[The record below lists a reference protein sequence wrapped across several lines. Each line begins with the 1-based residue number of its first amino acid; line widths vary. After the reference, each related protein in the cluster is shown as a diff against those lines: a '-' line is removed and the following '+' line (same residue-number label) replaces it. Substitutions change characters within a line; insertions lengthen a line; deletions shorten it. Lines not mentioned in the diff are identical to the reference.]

1 MLIYNYK
8 KEFVGIDEAD
18 LKALGFLSI
27 ANMRAEAPDFAD
39 LFIKTPGYIHNFKHV
54 HWIDYIAC
62 NDSGT
67 DAKAILNVKDKKF
80 TTNLAIKTI
89 YLVDNP
95 AQKAFIVELL
105 NLRTLS
111 GAQEAQIIATPSTQ
125 KTEQQASKEVAPLK
139 KEPSYESL
147 STNVIKD
154 SYEEESHEL
163 PPQTQSKPREINIEM
178 HDLLAD
184 EPAAPK
190 PEIVKQESAKQ
201 ESKKEPLTAVKQPLL
216 EEETPFDN
224 YVFDPHVASYDL
236 GLPID
241 LVEEFVQD
249 FIAQAN
255 SFKGDLYNSLA
266 NGNMDNLRIQSHK
279 LKGVAANLR
288 IEDALDALKIINT
301 SHDDYE
307 IKINLDRFYKIITK
321 LSKEEAPSAASKET
335 PSETKETDDLV
346 LSFKEEP
353 LTIKQNEISDAD
365 VPDTIEVPQLAD
377 DDFFKPT
384 PTPQVA
390 EDLSAEL
397 FLSEESL
404 PEQESPL
411 LVLHYDK
418 KKIAHD
424 IGLDLESFNEL
435 FEDYLAEAK
444 EITQNMNSA
453 MQNSDLATCKSFAI
467 KLKGMSEN
475 MRIHEF
481 DASLEGIINA
491 TQNTQIKDFV
501 AQTISI
507 LALISKTEG
516 K

>member
-111 GAQEAQIIATPSTQ
+111 GAQEAQIIAAPSTQ
-125 KTEQQASKEVAPLK
+125 KTEQTVAPKDVAPLK
-139 KEPSYESL
+139 KEPSYENL

-154 SYEEESHEL
+154 PYEEESHEFV
-163 PPQTQSKPREINIEM
+163 PQVPSKPREINIEI
-178 HDLLAD
+178 HDLLAE
-184 EPAAPK
+184 EPVAPK
-190 PEIVKQESAKQ
+190 PEIAKQ
-201 ESKKEPLTAVKQPLL
+201 ESKKEPIAEVKQPLL
-216 EEETPFDN
+216 EEETPFDS
-224 YVFDPHVASYDL
+224 YVFDPHVASDDL

-321 LSKEEAPSAASKET
+321 LSKEEAPSIASKET

-384 PTPQVA
+384 PTPHVA

-397 FLSEESL
+397 FLNEESL

-411 LVLHYDK
+411 VLLHYDK

-481 DASLEGIINA
+481 DASLESIINA
-491 TQNTQIKDFV
+491 TQNAQIKDFV

>member
-18 LKALGFLSI
+18 LKALGFLSV
-27 ANMRAEAPDFAD
+27 ADMRAEATDFAD
-39 LFIKTPGYIHNFKHV
+39 LFIKTPGFIHNFKHV

-62 NDSGT
+62 NDSGA

-80 TTNLAIKTI
+80 TTNVAIKTI

-111 GAQEAQIIATPSTQ
+111 GAQEAQIIATAPIQ
-125 KTEQQASKEVAPLK
+125 KMEQKATPQDVAPLK

-154 SYEEESHEL
+154 PYEEQSHEF
-163 PPQTQSKPREINIEM
+163 PPQTPSRPREINIEI
-178 HDLLAD
+178 HDLLAE
-184 EPAAPK
+184 EPVAPK
-190 PEIVKQESAKQ
+190 VERTTQ
-201 ESKKEPLTAVKQPLL
+201 ESKKEPVAEVKQTHL
-216 EEETPFDN
+216 EEETPFDS
-224 YVFDPHVASYDL
+224 YVFDPHVASNDL

-255 SFKGDLYNSLA
+255 SFKSDLYNSLA
-266 NGNMDNLRIQSHK
+266 KGNMDNLKIQSHK

-301 SHDDYE
+301 SDDEYE
-307 IKINLDRFYKIITK
+307 IKINLDRFYRIINK
-321 LSKEEAPSAASKET
+321 LSKEEVSDATPKQAALET
-335 PSETKETDDLV
+335 IETDDLI
-346 LSFKEEP
+346 LSFKDEP
-353 LTIKQNEISDAD
+353 SVIKQNEISDAD

-377 DDFFKPT
+377 DDFFKPA
-384 PTPQVA
+384 PTL
-390 EDLSAEL
+390 EEENLDAEL

-404 PEQESPL
+404 PEQESPKV
-411 LVLHYDK
+411 VLHYDK

-444 EITQNMNSA
+444 EITQSMNSA
-453 MQNSDLATCKSFAI
+453 MQNGDLSTCKSSAI

-481 DASLEGIINA
+481 DTSLEGIINA
-491 TQNTQIKDFV
+491 TDNAQIKDFV
-501 AQTISI
+501 LQTISI

>member
-18 LKALGFLSI
+18 LKALGFLNV
-27 ANMRAEAPDFAD
+27 ADMRAEATDFAD
-39 LFIKTPGYIHNFKHV
+39 FFIKTPGFIHNFKHV

-62 NDSGT
+62 NDSGA

-80 TTNLAIKTI
+80 TTNIAIKTI

-111 GAQEAQIIATPSTQ
+111 GAQEAQIIATAPIQ
-125 KTEQQASKEVAPLK
+125 KTEQKVAPQDVAPLK

-154 SYEEESHEL
+154 SYEEESHDF
-163 PPQTQSKPREINIEM
+163 PPQTISKPREINIEM
-178 HDLLAD
+178 HDLLAE

-190 PEIVKQESAKQ
+190 SEITKQ
-201 ESKKEPLTAVKQPLL
+201 ESKKEPVAEVKQTHL
-216 EEETPFDN
+216 EEETPFDS
-224 YVFDPHVASYDL
+224 YVFDPHVASNDL

-266 NGNMDNLRIQSHK
+266 KGNMDNLRIQSHK

-307 IKINLDRFYKIITK
+307 IKINLDRFYRIINK
-321 LSKEEAPSAASKET
+321 LSKEEVSSAASKET
-335 PSETKETDDLV
+335 TSETKEADDLI
-346 LSFKEEP
+346 LSFKDEP

-377 DDFFKPT
+377 DDFFNSST
-384 PTPQVA
+384 LSQDTYS
-390 EDLSAEL
+390 EDLLTPKEPL
-397 FLSEESL
+397 TKEES
-404 PEQESPL
+404 PKV
-411 LVLHYDK
+411 VLYYDK

-453 MQNSDLATCKSFAI
+453 MRNGDLSTCKSSAI

-481 DASLEGIINA
+481 DTSLEGIINA
-491 TQNTQIKDFV
+491 TDNAQIKDFV
-501 AQTISI
+501 AQAISI